1 MRILLAIDGSAA
13 SESAVDEI
21 AKRPWPTPSLLRIIS
36 VVAPNV
42 PVVGDV
48 LTEAAIPL
56 ELSGDHDADPR
67 LLATRAAERLRRP
80 GMPVEVVTRQ
90 GDPASTIVEEA
101 AEWNADLIVLGSYGR
116 TGLKVLLLGSVAR
129 AVVTHAPCSVEV
141 VRHRRQAA

>member
-13 SESAVDEI
+13 SQSAIDEV
-21 AKRPWPTPSLLRIIS
+21 AQRPWPAPSLLRIIS
-36 VVAPNV
+36 VVSSHV
-42 PVVGDV
+42 PVAGDV
-48 LTEAAIPL
+48 LTGAAISV

-90 GDPASTIVEEA
+90 GNPASTIVEEA

-141 VRHRRQAA
+141 VRNRQHAA

>member
-1 MRILLAIDGSAA
+1 MKILLAIDGSTA
-13 SESAVDEI
+13 SQSAVDEI
-21 AKRPWPTPSLLRIIS
+21 ARRPWPASSVLRIIS
-36 VVAPNV
+36 VVSPHD
-42 PVVGDV
+42 PGGGDS
-48 LTEAAIPL
+48 LTAAATSV
-56 ELSGDHDADPR
+56 ELMGDHDADPR
-67 LLATRAAERLRRP
+67 LIATRAADRLRRP

-90 GDPASTIVEEA
+90 GNPASTIVEEA